1 MVRVCFIGGPY
12 DGTNQPLPPVSE
24 GERLNVSGNQATPPE
39 QDDDRGSKVCEGQ
52 WYSYV
57 EGWAS
62 GRPGKRPGM
71 KRRSSQTPQRVVRN
85 RDEVAVAPVGGL
97 DLASADR
104 LAEEVRQL
112 RAAGAT
118 QIVLDL
124 RQVDVIDSTGLR
136 MLLSLRNDAKRNE
149 HALTLVPPVTAARRI
164 FEITGTRGLF
174 DWRIDRPG
182 G

>member
-1 MVRVCFIGGPY
+1 
-12 DGTNQPLPPVSE
+12 
-24 GERLNVSGNQATPPE
+24 
-39 QDDDRGSKVCEGQ
+39 
-52 WYSYV
+52 
-57 EGWAS
+57 
-62 GRPGKRPGM
+62 M

-85 RDEVAVAPVGGL
+85 REEVAVAPVGAL

-174 DWRIDRPG
+174 DWRIDPAPG
-182 G
+182 LAPP

>member
-1 MVRVCFIGGPY
+1 
-12 DGTNQPLPPVSE
+12 
-24 GERLNVSGNQATPPE
+24 
-39 QDDDRGSKVCEGQ
+39 
-52 WYSYV
+52 
-57 EGWAS
+57 
-62 GRPGKRPGM
+62 M
-71 KRRSSQTPQRVVRN
+71 KRRSSQTPQQVVRN
-85 RDEVAVAPVGGL
+85 CDEVAVAPVGEL

-112 RAAGAT
+112 MAAGAT

-149 HALTLVPPVTAARRI
+149 QALTLVPPISAARRI

-174 DWRIDRPG
+174 DWRVDPRRG
-182 G
+182 

>member
-1 MVRVCFIGGPY
+1 
-12 DGTNQPLPPVSE
+12 
-24 GERLNVSGNQATPPE
+24 
-39 QDDDRGSKVCEGQ
+39 
-52 WYSYV
+52 
-57 EGWAS
+57 
-62 GRPGKRPGM
+62 M

-85 RDEVAVAPVGGL
+85 RDEVAVAPVGEL

-124 RQVDVIDSTGLR
+124 RQVDLIDSTGLR

-149 HALTLVPPVTAARRI
+149 QALTLVPPVTAARRI

-174 DWRIDRPG
+174 DWRIDPPRG
-182 G
+182 